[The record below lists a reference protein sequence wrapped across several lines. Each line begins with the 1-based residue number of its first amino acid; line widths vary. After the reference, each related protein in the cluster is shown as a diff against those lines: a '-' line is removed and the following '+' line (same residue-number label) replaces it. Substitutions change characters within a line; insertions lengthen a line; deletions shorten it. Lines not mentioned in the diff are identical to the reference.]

1 LPCRWTRSKRILAR
15 EGPADAIPSPFGKPA
30 RAIDDDLAPAGDA
43 GREPGGGF
51 VHELS
56 LHRDPSDLLARSEPL
71 SGVARLAE
79 AIRDA
84 DGLIVASPECVRS
97 IPGGLKNAI
106 DWLVSRD
113 ELTAKPIALAHA
125 SHRGDDMLGQ
135 LRLVLGMVSQNFRT
149 DFFLRFPL
157 MGRSEQEID
166 DLLSQAAR

>member
-1 LPCRWTRSKRILAR
+1 M
-15 EGPADAIPSPFGKPA
+15 
-30 RAIDDDLAPAGDA
+30 
-43 GREPGGGF
+43 
-51 VHELS
+51 
-56 LHRDPSDLLARSEPL
+56 
-71 SGVARLAE
+71 
-79 AIRDA
+79 
-84 DGLIVASPECVRS
+84 ASPECVRS